1 MFKKLIFLSVI
12 TIILFNTAVMASE
25 NNPEITS
32 APLNPQFVD
41 YQSGLQDSDSKNTI
55 MATSADRNEYPLG
68 LVPSPVDMG
77 HLQHPEPDS
86 NRLFA
91 AQSFKVSYDLRK
103 ENRLTPVKDQGN
115 TGSCWTFATY
125 ASLESCTYEEGPYNF
140 SENHMKN
147 ILSNDNP
154 NDSFDSEQGGN
165 MLMATAYLTRWSGP
179 VNETDD
185 SYNDTSSFND
195 YTNPDKPV
203 AGHIQE
209 IIYLPTRSN
218 FTDEEYQISDD
229 DYLKEAVMEY
239 GAVYS
244 YFMVKMSAFADN
256 YTTYYY
262 NESAY
267 DGGHAVALVGWNDSF
282 PKEKFNIIPPGDGA
296 FILKNSWGTGTEDF
310 EIGEEGYFYISYYE
324 KSFNDHSGHP
334 AILIATEDAD
344 NYDNIYQYDPLGYT
358 DSRGFSNSTTAHGAN
373 VFQTVSEEYLEAVSF
388 YTTDTNAV
396 YNVSIYTNLSSSAPV
411 GENLLAQTNGTFA
424 HAGYH
429 TVTLDTPVHLEKGL
443 IFSVVT
449 RLCNPDYE
457 YPLAIEKP
465 LANYSSK
472 ASANPNESFISPDGS
487 NWTDVGELNDTNIC
501 IKAFTSAPPS
511 KVSNLHATTGPSWI
525 NWTWSNP
532 EDTDFNHTEIYIDGS
547 LMSTTSDT
555 HYNLT
560 GLLDGTNHSIG
571 LKTVDTDGYVNS
583 TWVNNTS
590 QTIDVVPASVT
601 GLHDVSSTS
610 DSITWEWSNQAI
622 HDFDHVEVYFDGL
635 FETNVSDFCYTATNL
650 KPAYSYNLSL
660 KTVDRGGNINHT
672 WINDTASTRM
682 QSSPEDPEITSEINK
697 NVSFYA
703 EVSHPGNM
711 TWYVNST
718 EVQNKTNVN
727 RSYYNSTADKG
738 CWNVTVIVKSES
750 FSANRSWLWH
760 VTDKP
765 DKPSSPPSSGSSGG
779 VGGGGNNGESYANIL
794 AKTVQI
800 QKVSAGTDV
809 MYEFDEKDNEVSFI
823 GFRGATNSGQ
833 VKATIEK
840 LKDTSS
846 LVDERAPGQVYSN
859 FNIWVGNAA
868 FDAENMKDPVI
879 GFKVSKNWLSENRIM
894 PSMITL
900 FHYGDKWQALE
911 TVQTEEDAE
920 YFYFEAQ
927 ADHFS
932 PFAISALE
940 QETGLAKSSKSQP
953 GDVAE
958 ESATE
963 TNSEN
968 TTDTTKTNSIPA
980 PGVFPILGIF
990 CILYVMRRRL

>member
-1 MFKKLIFLSVI
+1 MLKKLILLSVI
-12 TIILFNTAVMASE
+12 IIILFSTAVLASE

-32 APLNPQFVD
+32 APLNPEFID
-41 YQSGLQDSDSKNTI
+41 YLSGLQDSDSKNTI
-55 MATSADRNEYPLG
+55 MDTSADSEEYPLG
-68 LVPSPVDMG
+68 LIPSPVDMS
-77 HLQHPEPDS
+77 HLQYSETDS
-86 NRLFA
+86 KYRLFT
-91 AQSFKVSYDLRK
+91 SLPSSYDLRE
-103 ENRLTPVKDQGN
+103 ENRLTPVRDQGE

-125 ASLESCTYEEGPYNF
+125 ASLESCTYDEGPYDF

-147 ILSNDNP
+147 ILSNESP
-154 NDSFDSEQGGN
+154 TGFDFSQGGN
-165 MLMATAYLTRWSGP
+165 MLMATAYLACWSGP

-185 SYNDTSSFND
+185 PYSDTSSFND
-195 YTNPDKPV
+195 YTDPDKPV

-209 IIYLPTRSN
+209 IIYLPKRLN
-218 FTDEEYQISDD
+218 FTDEEYRVSDD
-229 DYLKEAVMEY
+229 DYLKEAVMKY

-244 YFMVKMSAFADN
+244 YFMVNMGAFADN

-282 PKEKFNIIPPGDGA
+282 PKEKFNINPPEDGA
-296 FILKNSWGTGTEDF
+296 FILKNSWGTELGD
-310 EIGEEGYFYISYYE
+310 EGYFYISYYE

-334 AILIATEDAD
+334 AVLIATEDAD
-344 NYDNIYQYDPLGYT
+344 NYDSIYQYDPLGYT
-358 DSRGFSNSTTAHGAN
+358 DSRGFSNSTTVHGAN

-396 YNVSIYTNLSSSAPV
+396 YNVSIYTNLSLPTPV
-411 GENLLAQTNGTFA
+411 GQTLLAQTNGTFA
-424 HAGYH
+424 NAGYH
-429 TVTLDTPVHLEKGL
+429 TITLDTPVHLEKGQR
-443 IFSVVT
+443 FSIVT
-449 RLCNPDYE
+449 KLCNPEYE
-457 YPLAIEKP
+457 YPLATEYP
-465 LANYSSK
+465 ESNYSSR
-472 ASANPNESFISPDGS
+472 ASANPNESFMSFDGS
-487 NWTDVGELNDTNIC
+487 NWTDVGELNDSNVC

-511 KVSNLHATTGPSWI
+511 TVSNLHATTGPSWI

-532 EDTDFNHTEIYIDGS
+532 QDPDFNHIEIYINGS

-590 QTIDVVPASVT
+590 QTTDMVPASVT
-601 GLHDVSSTS
+601 DLHCMSSTS
-610 DSITWEWSNQAI
+610 DSITWKWSNQTI
-622 HDFDHVEVYFDGL
+622 HDFDHVEVYLDGL

-660 KTVDRGGNINHT
+660 KTVDKGGNINHT

-682 QSSPEDPEITSEINK
+682 QSSPEDSEITSEINK
-697 NVSFYA
+697 NTSFYA

-718 EVQNKTNVN
+718 EVQNETNVN

-750 FSANRSWLWH
+750 FSANRSWLWY
-760 VTDKP
+760 VIDKP
-765 DKPSSPPSSGSSGG
+765 EKPSSSPSSGSSGG
-779 VGGGGNNGESYANIL
+779 GGGGGNTGESYANIL
-794 AKTVQI
+794 TKTVQI
-800 QKVSAGTDV
+800 QKVSVGTDV
-809 MYEFDEKDNEVSFI
+809 VYEFNEKDNEISFI
-823 GFRGATNSGQ
+823 GFKGATNSGQ

-859 FNIWVGNAA
+859 FNIWVGNNA
-868 FDAENMKDPVI
+868 FDAENMENPVI
-879 GFKVSKNWLSENRIM
+879 GFKVNKTWLSENRIM

-900 FHYGDKWQALE
+900 FNYDYKWQALE
-911 TVQTEEDAE
+911 TVQTGQDADH
-920 YFYFEAQ
+920 FYFEAQ
-927 ADHFS
+927 TDHFS
-932 PFAISALE
+932 PFAISAVE
-940 QETGLAKSSKSQP
+940 QETGMEKSSKPQP
-953 GDVAE
+953 EDIAE
-958 ESATE
+958 ELASE
-963 TNSEN
+963 TISEN
-968 TTDTTKTNSIPA
+968 TTDTAKTHSIPGL
-980 PGVFPILGIF
+980 GVFPILGIL